1 MSPQGKFKGVCSVA
15 GFGLWCQSVWFWVLI
30 PNPQSSMVLDTWLHL
45 STSESQMM
53 VVATSCGFCEQKIAC
68 VCVVLNDFELSNYY
82 LSLPSLWLLHNLP
95 EGVLL
100 LVSAQDLSLP
110 LAYCEAHIF
119 LCVLCI
125 ADSTLLIS
133 ACRRGHRTT
142 SLEHLTVHL
151 STFLSLHPPIYASS
165 HHADI
170 K

>member
-1 MSPQGKFKGVCSVA
+1 
-15 GFGLWCQSVWFWVLI
+15 
-30 PNPQSSMVLDTWLHL
+30 
-45 STSESQMM
+45 MM